1 MRIATHSS
9 RAAATKI
16 AVISAPMILTI
27 AVPSSVLSHSSGCA
41 MRMPEADRTQVRDS
55 SSLDE
60 VAATSE
66 SGDVPGQ
73 WETCPAYEGFSCR
86 LRRMVKPTSTGPTR
100 WKSPNVVHARPV

>member
-1 MRIATHSS
+1 
-9 RAAATKI
+9 
-16 AVISAPMILTI
+16 
-27 AVPSSVLSHSSGCA
+27 

-60 VAATSE
+60 VAETSE

-86 LRRMVKPTSTGPTR
+86 LRRMVKPTHLHRSNSLEITEQCARSAGMR
-100 WKSPNVVHARPV
+100 W

>member
-27 AVPSSVLSHSSGCA
+27 AVPSSVLSYSSEYA

-60 VAATSE
+60 VAAMPE
-66 SGDVPGQ
+66 AGDVPDKR
-73 WETCPAYEGFSCR
+73 ETCPRPWR
-86 LRRMVKPTSTGPTR
+86 LFPQAVAKVTEVGQVGCILSLCSTET
-100 WKSPNVVHARPV
+100 